1 LWALI
6 VDTSVKGNHDEGLD
20 FGEEGEGNLKLGIWN
35 VDAKEN
41 TDDALKMVESEEGD
55 LSALLAK
62 LISKDNGGYGAAFK
76 QIDEGTLNITV
87 DQSRTSGNDDGEE
100 SGLKV
105 QQLGTGE
112 ATLRIIASEFKDG
125 IKTKNVNVIEE

>member
-1 LWALI
+1 MWALI

-20 FGEEGEGNLKLGIWN
+20 VGEEGEGNLNLGIWN

-62 LISKDNGGYGAAFK
+62 LTSKDDGGYGAALK
-76 QIDEGTLNITV
+76 QIDKGTLNVTV

-105 QQLGTGE
+105 EQAGAGE
-112 ATLRIIASEFKDG
+112 ATLRIIASE
-125 IKTKNVNVIEE
+125 